1 MNNVFDI
8 KLVIDKLR
16 NKRKIFVSERD
27 LQLEMALTIKELYPN
42 AKIRLEY
49 CPSFDL
55 NMHIDILVIIDGKW
69 YPVELKYKTR
79 GCKKIVD
86 NEIFNLKNHGAKDV
100 NSYLYL
106 KDIMRIEKIRNNVKE
121 FDTGYTM
128 FITNDISYI
137 KKPLKKNCVYKQ
149 FSLEDKIVKSG
160 TMFWEKTASKGTMK
174 NCEEPIV
181 LKDSYNINWKCY
193 SKLDN
198 ENTGTFM
205 YVVNKIKNN

>member
-1 MNNVFDI
+1 MNNDFDI
-8 KLVIDKLR
+8 KLIIDNLK

-27 LQLEMALTIKELYPN
+27 LQLEMALTIKKLYPN

-55 NMHIDILVIIDGKW
+55 NMHIDILVIIDSKW

-106 KDIMRIEKIRNNVKE
+106 KDIVRIEKIKNNVEE
-121 FDTGYTM
+121 FEKGYAV
-128 FITNDISYI
+128 FITNDLSYMN
-137 KKPLKKNCVYKQ
+137 KPNENVIFED
-149 FSLEDKIVKSG
+149 FSLENEIIKKG
-160 TMFWEKTASKGTMK
+160 MLCWKENASKGTMGK
-174 NCEEPIV
+174 NEQPII
-181 LKDSYNINWKCY
+181 LKGSYKLKWQLY
-193 SKLDN
+193 SRLDN
-198 ENTGTFM
+198 ENNGTFM
-205 YVVNKIKNN
+205 YLISEIK

>member
-1 MNNVFDI
+1 MSSNILDMGLIVDRLKN
-8 KLVIDKLR
+8 R
-16 NKRKIFVSERD
+16 RKIFVSEAD
-27 LQLEMALTIKELYPN
+27 FQLELAWTIKENYPN

-55 NMHIDILVIIDGKW
+55 NMHIDILVIMNNKW
-69 YPVELKYKTR
+69 YPIELKYKTK

-86 NEIFNLKNHGAKDV
+86 NEIFNLKNHNAKDV

-106 KDIMRIEKIRNNVKE
+106 KDIMRIEKIRDNVKE
-121 FDTGYTM
+121 FDKGYTM
-128 FITNDISYI
+128 FITNDISYT
-137 KKPLKKNCVYKQ
+137 KKPIKDNCVYKQ

-174 NCEEPIV
+174 NCEKTII
-181 LKDSYNINWKCY
+181 LKGKYNMNWQCY

-198 ENTGTFM
+198 ESTGLFM
-205 YVVNKIKNN
+205 YVINEIKK

>member
-1 MNNVFDI
+1 MNNIFDI
-8 KLVIDKLR
+8 KLVIDKLK

-27 LQLEMALTIKELYPN
+27 LQLEMALTIKKLYPN

-55 NMHIDILVIIDGKW
+55 NMHIDILVIIDSKW

-106 KDIMRIEKIRNNVKE
+106 KDIVRIEKIKNNVEE
-121 FDTGYTM
+121 FEKGYAV
-128 FITNDISYI
+128 FITNDLSYMN
-137 KKPLKKNCVYKQ
+137 KPNENVIFED
-149 FSLEDKIVKSG
+149 FSLENEITKNGMLCWK
-160 TMFWEKTASKGTMK
+160 ENASKGTMGK
-174 NCEEPIV
+174 NEQPII
-181 LKDSYNINWKCY
+181 LKGSYKLKWQLY
-193 SKLDN
+193 SRLDN
-198 ENTGTFM
+198 ENNGTFM
-205 YVVNKIKNN
+205 YLISEIK

>member
-1 MNNVFDI
+1 MNNDFDI
-8 KLVIDKLR
+8 KLIIDNLK

-55 NMHIDILVIIDGKW
+55 NMHIDVLVIIDSKW
-69 YPVELKYKTR
+69 YPIELKYKTK

-106 KDIMRIEKIRNNVKE
+106 KDIVRIEKIKNNVEE
-121 FDTGYTM
+121 FEKGYAV
-128 FITNDISYI
+128 FITNDLSYMN
-137 KKPLKKNCVYKQ
+137 KPNENVIFED
-149 FSLEDKIVKSG
+149 FSLENEITKNGMLCWK
-160 TMFWEKTASKGTMK
+160 ENASKGTMGK
-174 NCEEPIV
+174 NEQPII
-181 LKDSYNINWKCY
+181 LKGSYKLDWQLY
-193 SKLDN
+193 SRLDN
-198 ENTGTFM
+198 ENNGTFM
-205 YVVNKIKNN
+205 YLISEIK

>member
-106 KDIMRIEKIRNNVKE
+106 KDIVRIEKIKNNVEE
-121 FDTGYTM
+121 FEKGYAV
-128 FITNDISYI
+128 FITNDLSYMN
-137 KKPLKKNCVYKQ
+137 KPNENVIFED
-149 FSLEDKIVKSG
+149 FSLENEITKNGMLCWK
-160 TMFWEKTASKGTMK
+160 ENASKGTMGK
-174 NCEEPIV
+174 NEQSII
-181 LKDSYNINWKCY
+181 LKGSYKLKWQLY
-193 SKLDN
+193 SRLDN
-198 ENTGTFM
+198 ENNGTFM
-205 YVVNKIKNN
+205 YLISEIK